1 MKSKVKVTL
10 AIVATILIS
19 LIVIF
24 VIYSRINPKEK
35 NIFDEMYYG
44 EKKVYSRFGN
54 SPFGKIPGIES
65 WSRKD
70 MVYTTMREDTTVYEN
85 YKKNYKT
92 KKLGE
97 WDIGFKFI
105 YNEKRMVMGFN
116 NKIVKEKLE
125 IGLAYGYDEEKKRF
139 REGINIYDKEL
150 PRGETRIIEI
160 SKVKE
165 YLKKYNISIKD
176 LKETADELLYE
187 KVIGDWEKYTN
198 SRFSKDNLGNVK
210 IERSP
215 LFDGVD

>member
-10 AIVATILIS
+10 SILVIILVS
-19 LIVIF
+19 LVFIF

-97 WDIGFKFI
+97 W
-105 YNEKRMVMGFN
+105 
-116 NKIVKEKLE
+116 KISFRFQ
-125 IGLAYGYDEEKKRF
+125 YDEKK
-139 REGINIYDKEL
+139 
-150 PRGETRIIEI
+150 
-160 SKVKE
+160 
-165 YLKKYNISIKD
+165 
-176 LKETADELLYE
+176 
-187 KVIGDWEKYTN
+187 
-198 SRFSKDNLGNVK
+198 
-210 IERSP
+210 
-215 LFDGVD
+215 

>member
-1 MKSKVKVTL
+1 MKSKAKITL
-10 AIVATILIS
+10 AIVITILIS
-19 LIVIF
+19 LALIF
-24 VIYSRINPKEK
+24 VIFKEKNPKEK

-105 YNEKRMVMGFN
+105 Y
-116 NKIVKEKLE
+116 
-125 IGLAYGYDEEKKRF
+125 DKK
-139 REGINIYDKEL
+139 K
-150 PRGETRIIEI
+150 
-160 SKVKE
+160 
-165 YLKKYNISIKD
+165 
-176 LKETADELLYE
+176 
-187 KVIGDWEKYTN
+187 
-198 SRFSKDNLGNVK
+198 
-210 IERSP
+210 
-215 LFDGVD
+215 